1 MQVSTLHEETVADV
15 VSAALDGAGDD
26 VLVVNPTGETIS
38 ELVTQLD
45 DRPSP
50 PSTRLLA
57 AEAVLKDVVEDF
69 LLGSAIADLA
79 VEDILEVRTLEDVPR
94 NELFVSEETVT
105 VLVDAGRTVAG
116 LSAESSDF
124 VHATTDH
131 YANRWETA
139 TEFTLRTPPR
149 TTVTSTLA
157 EDVAENAAADFR
169 ALLDSLDAARGNGD
183 GLGEVAISLLV
194 AARND
199 ILLYD
204 ISKWGEDVG
213 IASKATFSRTK
224 SRLEEH
230 GLLDTDKV
238 PIDVGRPRLRLKLG
252 EDALADVS
260 VEELADLAADR
271 LAEEA

>member
-15 VSAALDGAGDD
+15 VSAALDGASDG

-45 DRPSP
+45 NRQSP
-50 PSTRLLA
+50 PGTRLLA
-57 AEAVLKDVVEDF
+57 AEAVLKDVIEDF

-79 VEDILEVRTLEDVPR
+79 AEDTLQVRTLEDVPR
-94 NELFVSEETVT
+94 NELFVSAETVT
-105 VLVDAGRTVAG
+105 VIVDAGPTVAG
-116 LSAESSDF
+116 LSTESTDF
-124 VHATTDH
+124 VHATTEH

-139 TEFTLRTPPR
+139 SDFTLRTPPQS
-149 TTVTSTLA
+149 TVTSTLA
-157 EDVAENAAADFR
+157 DDVAEDVAADFQT
-169 ALLDSLDAARGNGD
+169 LLNSLDAARGNGD

-194 AARND
+194 AARNE

-204 ISKWGEDVG
+204 ISKWGEEVG
-213 IASKATFSRTK
+213 LASKATFSRTK
-224 SRLEEH
+224 SRLEEED
-230 GLLDTDKV
+230 LLDTDKV

-252 EDALADVS
+252 EDALADVT